1 MGIWYMDGRNLCLM
15 ARDLGVDIATFT

>member
-15 ARDLGVDIATFT
+15 ARDLGVDIGAFA